1 MRCVTCRRLGNLDSN
16 LKGFEVQVNARP
28 IPALELHA
36 AFGLTDSKITNMEDR
51 SVIGN
56 EAPLVTR
63 DTLNLGATFTQPVSD
78 GMDFTLRADFQ
89 RIGRTWWEPYNTTSR
104 DPVSLL
110 DARAGLKGESWGV
123 TAWGRNLTD
132 KKYNAEFS
140 PGGFLFRALP
150 RRYGVEFE
158 YRF

>member
-1 MRCVTCRRLGNLDSN
+1 
-16 LKGFEVQVNARP
+16 
-28 IPALELHA
+28 
-36 AFGLTDSKITNMEDR
+36 MEDP

-63 DTLNLGATFTQPVSD
+63 DTLNLGATLTQPLAAGLEVL
-78 GMDFTLRADFQ
+78 LRADLQ

-104 DPVSLL
+104 DPLSLL
-110 DARAGLKGESWGV
+110 DARAGLKAEKWSL

-150 RRYGVEFE
+150 RRYGLDFE